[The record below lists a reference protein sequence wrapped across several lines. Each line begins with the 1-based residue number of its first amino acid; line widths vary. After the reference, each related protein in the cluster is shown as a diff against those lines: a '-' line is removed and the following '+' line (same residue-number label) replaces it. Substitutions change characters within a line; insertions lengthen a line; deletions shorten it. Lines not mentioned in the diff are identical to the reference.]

1 LQRMISRAKRVYVAN
16 LVMVLEEDDIGGGV
30 VVQES
35 DVEDEV
41 EMGEWT
47 MM

>member
-1 LQRMISRAKRVYVAN
+1 VYVAN
-16 LVMVLEEDDIGGGV
+16 LGMVLEEGDIGGGA

-41 EMGEWT
+41 EMGEWK